1 MVNTE
6 EVSLVRFVTVVVMWT
21 RGGLSGSTP
30 SLVQEMVGGAVSPM
44 AEQKRRTTDPFT
56 TELELS
62 MMSSRSSSTVRN
74 LIGATW
80 TAVRI
85 ELCYRFHYF
94 VSLVNDM
101 NKIITR
107 FVGGCFHGISFVSQL
122 LSIYNVLHVVC
133 CP

>member
-6 EVSLVRFVTVVVMWT
+6 EVRLVRFVTVVVMWM

-74 LIGATW
+74 LIVASW

-85 ELCYRFHYF
+85 KHCYYF
-94 VSLVNDM
+94 V
-101 NKIITR
+101 KK
-107 FVGGCFHGISFVSQL
+107 
-122 LSIYNVLHVVC
+122 
-133 CP
+133 